1 MKAATQAHLRHGYP
15 VQGVGLGLRNALI
28 DQLQADPPSQVDFFE
43 VAPENWIRVGGARA
57 KAMRRLTE
65 RYPLVCHGLSLSIGG
80 PAPLD
85 DAFLLEL
92 KAFLDTH
99 QARVYTE
106 HLSYCGDSGQLYDL
120 MPIPFTAEA
129 VHYVAARIRHVQ
141 DVLERRIGMEN
152 VSTYAAPAGEMSE
165 LEFLD
170 AVVNEADCGFHLD
183 INNIFVNSIN
193 HGFDAHDYLAR
204 IPADRILY
212 AHIAGHYREEDNLR
226 VDTHGEDVLPEVWDL
241 LDTAY
246 AQYGVF
252 PTLLE
257 RDFNIPPLSELLG
270 EVDRIA
276 QYQARWQED
285 SGANVA

>member
-1 MKAATQAHLRHGYP
+1 MKTATQAHLCHGYP

-28 DQLQADPPSQVDFFE
+28 DQLQADPPGQVDFVE

-65 RYPLVCHGLSLSIGG
+65 RYPLVCHGLSLSSGG

-85 DAFLLEL
+85 DGFLREL
-92 KAFLDTH
+92 KTFLDTH

-212 AHIAGHYREEDNLR
+212 AHIAGHYREDDDLR
-226 VDTHGEDVLPEVWDL
+226 VDTHGEDVLPEVWEL
-241 LDTAY
+241 LDAAY

-285 SGANVA
+285 SGAHVA